1 MASFHKQQIE
11 LFMSLFQ
18 GRSDVYARRWEKDGR
33 SGYSPAYEFDWD
45 EFMLHKRRGGS
56 MKDFENKRL
65 LPLTEDVIHGHLT
78 GQHIIGVYPILH
90 DNTSYFLAADFD
102 GNTWKDEARAFIDQC
117 AGIGLSC
124 YLERS
129 RSGNGGH
136 VWIFFSESYPCYK
149 SRQIGLEM
157 IRRAKKISDFEKE
170 VSFDRLFPN
179 QDSLTKAG
187 FGNLI
192 ALPFQGKSVADGN
205 TVFIDPATGKP
216 FPDQWCYV
224 NGIKRYTAVELDA
237 VHDALFT
244 QKYNGSHAPNTAN
257 IENTTNISGSLNILA
272 NNKIVLS
279 RSELT
284 PEIVHFL
291 KEELN
296 FINTEYLMKKRF
308 GKSVYQVE
316 KYFKLVE
323 ESGDTIFLPRGFLNK
338 LVAFLD
344 EHRINH
350 SVHFEYPVI
359 EEISFKSSIELTL
372 PQTMTVQS
380 VMSHDQGV
388 IVAPSGSG
396 KTIIG
401 LELIAKRKLPALILV
416 HRRQLLDQWVER
428 IQSFLGIAKNHIG
441 QFSGAKKKIG
451 KGITVGLLQSLS
463 RKKDLSDMKNRFG
476 TIIVDECHHIPA
488 STFREVISQLNP
500 KYLYGLT
507 ATPERKHNDEKLIYA
522 FIGEII
528 ARMEMSDFASVVPTV
543 DVVMEI
549 FIRTTS
555 LNIPFKFTTD
565 QFQLLAKI
573 ICCDTSRNRMIV
585 EDIFK
590 QAESCKRV
598 LVLSERKEHLEILNL
613 YLKGKIETIVIS
625 GDDSAVAQVSK
636 IKQIES
642 GHYKVILST
651 GQFFG
656 EGIDIRDITCLIL
669 AFPFSFEGKL
679 LQYIGRMRGVGVQK
693 TIIDYRDREIQFL
706 ERQFKKRER
715 YYKKIEAEIHY
726 ENEEKGHWN
735 QPKTKI

>member
-1 MASFHKQQIE
+1 MLDDQHIE
-11 LFMSLFQ
+11 LFMSLFR
-18 GRSDVYARRWEKDGR
+18 GRSDVYARHWEKDGR
-33 SGYSPAYEFDWD
+33 SGYSPAYEFDWT
-45 EFMLHKRRGGS
+45 EFMVHKRRGGT
-56 MKDFENKRL
+56 MKDFENKKL
-65 LPLTEDVIHGHLT
+65 LPITEDVIHGHLT
-78 GQHIIGVYPILH
+78 GRHTVGVYPILS

-102 GNTWKDEARAFIDQC
+102 GDNWMVEARAYIDQC
-117 AGIGLSC
+117 SRIGLNG

-136 VWIFFSESYPCYK
+136 VWIFFSEPYPCYK

-157 IRRAKKISDFEKE
+157 IRRAKKISDFDKE

-179 QDSLTKAG
+179 QDSLTKNG

-192 ALPFQGKSVADGN
+192 ALPFQGKAAINGN
-205 TVFIDPATGKP
+205 TVFIDPATEKP
-216 FPDQWCYV
+216 FPDQWQYLRE
-224 NGIKRYTAVELDA
+224 IKRYTAADLDA
-237 VHDALFT
+237 VHGVLFT
-244 QKYNGSHAPNTAN
+244 QEHGGFHAEN
-257 IENTTNISGSLNILA
+257 IAENAIEKSTNISGNLSILV
-272 NNKIVLS
+272 NSKIMIL
-279 RSELT
+279 RSELM
-284 PEIVHFL
+284 PELIHFL

-323 ESGDTIFLPRGFLNK
+323 ESGDAVFLPRGFLNK

-344 EHRINH
+344 EHGINH
-350 SVHFEYPVI
+350 SVRFEYPVI

-380 VMSHDQGV
+380 AMSHDQGV

-565 QFQLLAKI
+565 QFQLLAKV

-613 YLKGKIETIVIS
+613 YLKGKIETVVIS
-625 GDDSAVAQVSK
+625 GDDSAVVRVSK

-656 EGIDIRDITCLIL
+656 EGIDIRGITCLIL

-693 TIIDYRDREIQFL
+693 TIIDYRDKEIQFL

-715 YYKKIEAEIHY
+715 YYKKIEGEIHY